1 MPIDPSIS
9 LSAQV
14 PNAMTTIGN
23 MLNIGNQQ
31 VALQRAQQTLP
42 YDVQAAQ
49 ANAQG
54 ATANANVATQTQQPR
69 ISQAG
74 SAATGAAAQANTEQL
89 ANMRAHLSN
98 AAQMAT
104 DLLQDPNITRAKIAS
119 SLAGTLT
126 NAGAPPSAIAQAL
139 AGMPP
144 SDDPKVLHAFITQGL
159 LRTQAASKQ
168 LDAMYP
174 NAAMVST
181 GGAVAPLAQGNP
193 ALAAAAPGTVQGP
206 ATPLTL
212 GPDQVQTAGTDAR
225 GNPIV
230 TTKDANGAVVSVAGA
245 PVQGASAPVPPQVI
259 PPTETQQS
267 YAALQ
272 QNRNA
277 VNQAAAQVPDEHYNN
292 RQVIDILDST
302 KGNWLSPTGP
312 NAQTLANLSGAI
324 GVPLRGDFATDA
336 NKISHF
342 LALQTQSNEKAMGV
356 STDAGRIT
364 SATAMG
370 SIKQTPA
377 SLRTAVAVNDAG
389 VSGLQFYN
397 QGQEAA
403 VKAGGIPAIRAFKNQ
418 WSQNYDPNAMRLY
431 NAGKNNDPEEIKEVA
446 QSLKAWNPKTNSV
459 NTSAPQFKA
468 MLQKAANI
476 EKLAQQGHL

>member
-69 ISQAG
+69 EAAA
-74 SAATGAAAQANTEQL
+74 AATALSAQQQAAQEKLKTLTMHVSNGAANLLMLYGKGASPQDVAKVI
-89 ANMRAHLSN
+89 
-98 AAQMAT
+98 T
-104 DLLQDPNITRAKIAS
+104 DTM
-119 SLAGTLT
+119 T
-126 NAGAPPSAIAQAL
+126 NAGAPPAAIQQAL
-139 AGMPP
+139 AQLPTDP
-144 SDDPKVLHAFITQGL
+144 SQIDNFIVNKAQSAMGL
-159 LRTQAASKQ
+159 VAQIGSKLPAPTFVNTGSTALPVASG
-168 LDAMYP
+168 
-174 NAAMVST
+174 NAAAT
-181 GGAVAPLAQGNP
+181 GVK
-193 ALAAAAPGTVQGP
+193 PGTPQGP
-206 ATPLTL
+206 ATTLTL
-212 GPDQVQTAGTDAR
+212 GPDQRQTAGTDAR

-259 PPTETQQS
+259 PPTETPQS

-324 GVPLRGDFATDA
+324 GVPLSGDFATDA

-476 EKLAQQGHL
+476 EKLTQQGHL